1 MLNKLLAFN
10 RQYELIQ
17 PGDRVIA
24 AVSGGADSVAL
35 LFSLYLLREKLGIE
49 LEAAHFNHNLRGA
62 ESDRDEAFVR
72 DLCSRYDVKLH
83 VGSAQVKPG
92 KKGLEAA
99 AREARYAFFSQL
111 SGKIA
116 TAHTANDNAETVI
129 MHMVRGTGLKGLGA
143 IAPIRGN
150 LIRPMLMH
158 TRQDVLAFLEEYC
171 LQYITDSSNETDQFL
186 RNRIRHAVMP
196 LLEAENPSLAQN
208 LSAMALRLRQDDEAL
223 DSLAQMEQP
232 LSIASL
238 RQMPAALRSRALAA
252 FLRDSGVKE
261 PEAAHISLAEQL
273 VFSENPSAAA
283 NLPGG
288 VTIRRQYDLLVKE
301 EKAAPIEG
309 IILSCPGSV
318 ELPELGLKIICEFAS
333 KPVLTRDAFTVNP
346 KGQMVIRSRQPGD
359 RMRLQGGTR
368 ELKKLFIDRKIP
380 AAARTSV
387 PVIADDGGVLGVYG
401 IGANLDRTG
410 DAICIRFE
418 K

>member
-150 LIRPMLMH
+150 VIRPMLMH

-196 LLEAENPSLAQN
+196 MLEAENPSLAQN

-223 DSLAQMEQP
+223 DSLSQMQTP
-232 LSIASL
+232 LSVEAL
-238 RQMPAALRSRALAA
+238 RQMPAALPWLRSCVTAESKSRRRLI
-252 FLRDSGVKE
+252 FL
-261 PEAAHISLAEQL
+261 L
-273 VFSENPSAAA
+273 PS
-283 NLPGG
+283 
-288 VTIRRQYDLLVKE
+288 
-301 EKAAPIEG
+301 
-309 IILSCPGSV
+309 SWCF
-318 ELPELGLKIICEFAS
+318 LKILPLRQICLA
-333 KPVLTRDAFTVNP
+333 V
-346 KGQMVIRSRQPGD
+346 
-359 RMRLQGGTR
+359 
-368 ELKKLFIDRKIP
+368 
-380 AAARTSV
+380 
-387 PVIADDGGVLGVYG
+387 
-401 IGANLDRTG
+401 
-410 DAICIRFE
+410 
-418 K
+418 

>member
-171 LQYITDSSNETDQFL
+171 LQCITDSSNETDQFL

-232 LSIASL
+232 LSVASL

-333 KPVLTRDAFTVNP
+333 EPVLTRDAFTVNP

-410 DAICIRFE
+410 DAVCIRFE